1 MAIEINLQDFID
13 EAEDQIRVLNDG
25 LLSLEK
31 DENNEEIINEV
42 FRAAHTL
49 KGGSGL
55 VGFTKLTELTH
66 HLESIFDLIRDK
78 KLALTSAHLDTMF
91 EVLDVIMEL
100 MGEVDSGQFSTD
112 IGPVSKKLKAI
123 LDAQKNAA
131 TTPIV
136 APSAN
141 PEPVKSPEIASTI
154 STGAA
159 EFIGRELTPDEANNL
174 SRMQSESDP
183 IYQIFIRISQDCD
196 VASLFMFMIFNKIN
210 ELGELILSNPP
221 EDELENNEE
230 FKEVR
235 ILFSSMASIDD
246 IRTELQMPEVEILL
260 VEPLQ
265 VETPEML
272 LEALFKEESIEI
284 NAPVVVDISIKEE
297 TVEKTVEPIVK
308 NEEPVKKEAFPPPP
322 VPAAKSALVAK
333 EESAGGKSGST
344 TLRVDSTKID
354 VLLELAGELVIN
366 KTRFVQVQLDLEK
379 ILGKNGKTSDLK
391 ETVTQLM
398 RISNELQESI
408 MQLRMVAVD
417 QVFSRFPRVV
427 RDIANKLDKGID
439 LIVEGKDT
447 ELDKSVV
454 EEIGDPLM
462 HLVRNSV
469 DHGIESKA
477 DRKRK
482 GKPETGTVYLRA
494 FHQGSSIVLEVQDD
508 GKGLDIPVI
517 KSKAVQKKIITEAEA
532 ASMSDKEAANLI
544 FAPGFSTAE
553 AVSDLSGRGVGMD
566 VVKKNVER
574 LNGVVEIV
582 SEKDKGSTFTIKLPL
597 TLAIISAML
606 VRTSRNI
613 YAIPLVNVI
622 EVVEVSKKDIVHI
635 AKKEAISIRNETITI
650 LRLDEVLQLGTSNRD
665 LETFQVVIVM
675 AAGERI
681 GFGVDS
687 LIGEQD
693 LVIKSL
699 DSHLVECPGIAGASI
714 LGDASLALIVDVA
727 TLVEKVIAGIY

>member
-25 LLSLEK
+25 LLALEK

-55 VGFTKLTELTH
+55 VGFSKLTELTH

-100 MGEVDSGQFSTD
+100 MGEVDSGQFTTD
-112 IGPVSKKLKAI
+112 IEPVSKKLKAI

-136 APSAN
+136 VPTAKI
-141 PEPVKSPEIASTI
+141 ETDKSPEIASTI
-154 STGAA
+154 SSGAA
-159 EFIGRELTPDEANNL
+159 EFIGRDLTPEEAHNL
-174 SRMQSESDP
+174 SRIQSENDP
-183 IYQIFIRISQDCD
+183 IFQVFIRISQDCD

-210 ELGELILSNPP
+210 ELGELILSSPP
-221 EDELENNEE
+221 EDELENSEE
-230 FKEVR
+230 FNEVR
-235 ILFSSMASIDD
+235 ILFTSIAVIDD
-246 IRTELQMPEVEILL
+246 IRKELQMPEVEIML

-272 LEALFKEESIEI
+272 LESLFKEDAIEKD
-284 NAPVVVDISIKEE
+284 APVVVSPPIVVNAPIKEE
-297 TVEKTVEPIVK
+297 
-308 NEEPVKKEAFPPPP
+308 PPPP
-322 VPAAKSALVAK
+322 TPTVPAAKSALVVK
-333 EESAGGKSGST
+333 EESSGGKSGAT

-366 KTRFVQVQLDLEK
+366 KTRFVQVQQDLEK

-398 RISNELQESI
+398 HISNELQESI

-439 LIVEGKDT
+439 LVVEGKDT

-477 DRKRK
+477 ERKRK
-482 GKPETGTVYLRA
+482 GKPETGTVFLRA
-494 FHQGSSIVLEVQDD
+494 FHQGSNIVLEVQDD

-517 KSKAVQKKIITEAEA
+517 KAKAVQKKIITEAES
-532 ASMSDKEAANLI
+532 ASMSDKDAANLV

-606 VRTSRNI
+606 VRTSRNV

-635 AKKEAISIRNETITI
+635 AKKEAISIRNETINI

-675 AAGERI
+675 AAGERV

>member
-1 MAIEINLQDFID
+1 
-13 EAEDQIRVLNDG
+13 
-25 LLSLEK
+25 
-31 DENNEEIINEV
+31 
-42 FRAAHTL
+42 
-49 KGGSGL
+49 
-55 VGFTKLTELTH
+55 
-66 HLESIFDLIRDK
+66 
-78 KLALTSAHLDTMF
+78 
-91 EVLDVIMEL
+91 
-100 MGEVDSGQFSTD
+100 
-112 IGPVSKKLKAI
+112 
-123 LDAQKNAA
+123 
-131 TTPIV
+131 
-136 APSAN
+136 
-141 PEPVKSPEIASTI
+141 
-154 STGAA
+154 
-159 EFIGRELTPDEANNL
+159 
-174 SRMQSESDP
+174 
-183 IYQIFIRISQDCD
+183 
-196 VASLFMFMIFNKIN
+196 
-210 ELGELILSNPP
+210 
-221 EDELENNEE
+221 
-230 FKEVR
+230 
-235 ILFSSMASIDD
+235 
-246 IRTELQMPEVEILL
+246 
-260 VEPLQ
+260 
-265 VETPEML
+265 
-272 LEALFKEESIEI
+272 
-284 NAPVVVDISIKEE
+284 
-297 TVEKTVEPIVK
+297 
-308 NEEPVKKEAFPPPP
+308 
-322 VPAAKSALVAK
+322 
-333 EESAGGKSGST
+333 
-344 TLRVDSTKID
+344 
-354 VLLELAGELVIN
+354 
-366 KTRFVQVQLDLEK
+366 
-379 ILGKNGKTSDLK
+379 
-391 ETVTQLM
+391 M

>member
-1 MAIEINLQDFID
+1 MAIEIDLQDFID

-25 LLSLEK
+25 LLALEK

-55 VGFTKLTELTH
+55 VGFSKLTELTH

-78 KLALTSAHLDTMF
+78 KLALTSMHLDVMF

-100 MGEVDSGQFSTD
+100 MGEIDSDQFTTD
-112 IGPVSKKLKAI
+112 IEPVSKKLKAI
-123 LDAQKNAA
+123 LDAQKNAGSP
-131 TTPIV
+131 PIV
-136 APSAN
+136 SVKKS
-141 PEPVKSPEIASTI
+141 EPAKIETKPFDLSD
-154 STGAA
+154 GAA
-159 EFIGRELTPDEANNL
+159 EFIGRDLTAEEAGNL
-174 SRMQSESDP
+174 SKMLSERDP
-183 IYQIFIRISQDCD
+183 IYEIFIRISQDCD
-196 VASLFMFMIFNKIN
+196 VVSLFMFMIFNKIN
-210 ELGELILSNPP
+210 ELGELVLSNPP
-221 EDELENNEE
+221 EEELQNNDD

-235 ILFSSMASIDD
+235 ILFSSIVLIDD
-246 IRTELQMPEVEILL
+246 IRKELQMPEVEILL
-260 VEPLQ
+260 IEPFQ
-265 VETPEML
+265 PETPETL
-272 LEALFKEESIEI
+272 LEKLFKED
-284 NAPVVVDISIKEE
+284 PVEAILSDFVIKEE
-297 TVEKTVEPIVK
+297 PKDIED
-308 NEEPVKKEAFPPPP
+308 
-322 VPAAKSALVAK
+322 PAPTKSALVVK
-333 EESAGGKSGST
+333 EDSSGSKSGST
-344 TLRVDSTKID
+344 TLRVDSVKID

-366 KTRFVQVQLDLEK
+366 KTRFVQVQQDLEK
-379 ILGKNGKTSDLK
+379 ILGKNVKTSDLK

-477 DRKRK
+477 ERKRK
-482 GKPETGTVYLRA
+482 GKSETGTVYLRA

-517 KSKAVQKKIITEAEA
+517 KSKAVQKNIITEAEA
-532 ASMSDKEAANLI
+532 ASMSDKEAANLV

-553 AVSDLSGRGVGMD
+553 SVSDLSGRGVGMD

-582 SEKDKGSTFTIKLPL
+582 SEKDVGSTFTIKLPL

-635 AKKEAISIRNETITI
+635 AKKEAISIRNETIKY
-650 LRLDEVLQLGTSNRD
+650 
-665 LETFQVVIVM
+665 
-675 AAGERI
+675 
-681 GFGVDS
+681 FG
-687 LIGEQD
+687 
-693 LVIKSL
+693 
-699 DSHLVECPGIAGASI
+699 
-714 LGDASLALIVDVA
+714 
-727 TLVEKVIAGIY
+727 